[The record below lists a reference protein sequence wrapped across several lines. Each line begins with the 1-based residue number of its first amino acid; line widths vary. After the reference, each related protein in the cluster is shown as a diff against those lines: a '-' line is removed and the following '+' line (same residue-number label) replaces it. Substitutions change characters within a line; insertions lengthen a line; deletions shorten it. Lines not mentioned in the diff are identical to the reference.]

1 MAAPV
6 AIRSNYS
13 HLYGASAL
21 PVLEELFAFEMAQHP
36 SRREMLFKVVPHD
49 RDIWQ
54 SSEMHDMDLFNEVSE
69 GSEYSFKRPKQGAS
83 KTLSMVKFG
92 LGFSISEEA
101 VEDGKFD
108 LIADMTKKLAK
119 SARES
124 QEIQAMSIFNNGFSS
139 ETTADGVSVF
149 NAAHPLPS
157 GGSFRN
163 QLAVAADLSV
173 TALDTALSDFETQFV
188 GDSGIIYN
196 QKPRILLVHPSQK
209 RYAME
214 LVGSDLKADT
224 ADNNMNSFKQDGL
237 MVVSSPHLTDT
248 DAWFLVGEKSETG
261 LRIVSRSPIETKA
274 AGPDVGF
281 STDSILY
288 KARYREKIGVTHA
301 YSLFGSPGA

>member
-6 AIRSNYS
+6 AIRGNYS
-13 HLYGASAL
+13 HLYGSSAL

-36 SRREMLFKVVPHD
+36 SKREMLFKVVPHD

-54 SSEMHDMDLFNEVSE
+54 SSEMHDMDLFSEVGE

-124 QEIQAMSIFNNGFSS
+124 QEIQAMSIFNNGFST
-139 ETTADGVSVF
+139 ELTADGVSVF

-163 QLAVAADLSV
+163 TLAAAADLSV

-214 LVGSDLKADT
+214 LVGSELKADT
-224 ADNNMNSFKQDGL
+224 PNNNMNSFKGDGL
-237 MVVSSPHLTDT
+237 QVVSSPHLTDT
-248 DAWFLVGEKSETG
+248 DAWFLIGDKSETG

-288 KARYREKIGVTHA
+288 KARYREKIGVTHPYA
-301 YSLFGSPGA
+301 IFGSPGA